1 MKCPQCQHENP
12 DASRFCGNCA
22 TPLPV
27 PSEAYLSRT
36 KTLLT
41 PFQELSRGSVFAGRY
56 EILDELGEG
65 GMGKVYRVIDKKI
78 NEEVSLK
85 LIRPEIASDKNTIER
100 FGNEL
105 KLARKIAHR
114 NVCKMYHFSEE
125 AGTHYIIM
133 EYVRGEDL
141 KGMIRMMGQMSPSQV
156 VSIAKQVC
164 KGLTEA
170 HNLGVIHRDLKPQN
184 IMIDRGGNAR
194 IMDFGLARLI
204 SAKGITGA
212 GVMLGTPEYISPEQ
226 AETKDVDHR
235 TDIYSL
241 GVILYEMVT
250 GRLPFEGET
259 AISIAMKHKSEVPR
273 DPTNYNPQ
281 IPQDLSNVIL
291 KCMEKDPEN
300 RYQSVREIQDE
311 LEKIEQAFPTSERVV
326 PRKTPITSKEV
337 TVRFSLRKL
346 FIPVL
351 VFVAVIIVG
360 VIIWQLLPKEEAIPF
375 PSDKPS
381 LAVMYFKNNTGDV
394 SLNHWRSALSDLLI
408 TDLSQSRYI
417 RILSGERLFY
427 ILRQLGQQEAT
438 TFSSDILKEVATKGR
453 VENILVGS
461 FTRAADKFRINI
473 TLQDANSGELLSSES
488 VEGVGEE
495 SFYAMVDE
503 LTRKIKSNF
512 EFSKQ
517 EVVDDIDREVI
528 TITTSS
534 PEAYKYYSEG
544 RKFHLEA
551 EYFKSLS
558 SMQKALKIDPEFAMA
573 YRSAAMSFSN
583 MGTTAA
589 KRKNMEKAFEL
600 RYRVSERERYII
612 EGDYYRTS
620 WRTNDKA
627 MEAYLKLLELYPE
640 DSIGNTNLG
649 ILYAD
654 MEEWD
659 KAIKLY
665 EVIMQNSPE
674 SHFSFWNVSEVYAAM
689 GLYDKA
695 RKALEEYI
703 NNNPDHSRFHIK
715 IATFFLYQGEFDR
728 ALAELDKAL
737 SFDPTDPELQGE
749 VLALKGHT
757 YLLKGN
763 LIKAEEEYFKWK
775 GGGGD
780 TKRRMNLAMLYLLQG
795 KFEKTEDLFQKKP
808 VLTEP
813 LGYLHLR
820 NRKPKEAIKT
830 FDEVWNTAVRIDD
843 RFSQIRVLHA
853 KGLALL
859 QMGAVDEAL
868 NSASELKELIQE
880 WVNKK
885 DIRLYFHL
893 MGMIEFENG
902 EFSKAIN
909 SLEMAWDLLYA
920 PNDQRPEYHAI
931 FLYSLAQAYKS
942 AGDLDKA
949 EEEFHKIISLVKG
962 RLSSGDL
969 YAKSFYM
976 LGKIY
981 EQKGLKANAIEHYER
996 FLDLWKDA
1004 DPGIAEVGEA
1014 RNRLAELKK
1023 HP

>member
-12 DASRFCGNCA
+12 ESSRFCGNCA
-22 TPLPV
+22 TPLPI
-27 PSEAYLSRT
+27 PSEAFHSRT

-41 PFQELSRGSVFAGRY
+41 PLQELCRGSVFAGRY
-56 EILDELGEG
+56 EILEELGEG
-65 GMGKVYRVIDKKI
+65 GMGKVYRAVDKKI

-85 LIRPEIASDKNTIER
+85 LIRPEIAADKNTIER

-114 NVCKMYHFSEE
+114 NVCKMYHLSEE
-125 AGTHYIIM
+125 AGTHYIVM

-141 KGMIRMMGQMSPSQV
+141 KGMIRMMGQMSPGQV

-164 KGLTEA
+164 KGLAEA

-184 IMIDRGGNAR
+184 IMIDRGGNVR
-194 IMDFGLARLI
+194 IMDFGLAR
-204 SAKGITGA
+204 SRRSKGITGA

-259 AISIAMKHKSEVPR
+259 AISIAMKHKSEIPQ
-273 DPTNYNPQ
+273 DPSKYNPQ
-281 IPQDLSNVIL
+281 IPEDLNNVVL
-291 KCMEKDPEN
+291 KCLEKDPEN
-300 RYQSVREIQDE
+300 RYQSVREIYDE
-311 LEKIEQAFPTSERVV
+311 LEKIEQNFPTSERVI
-326 PRKTPITSKEV
+326 PRKTPVTSKEL

-346 FIPVL
+346 FIPAL
-351 VFVAVIIVG
+351 VFVAAIIVG
-360 VIIWQLLPKEEAIPF
+360 VIIWKALPEEEAIPF

-394 SLNHWRSALSDLLI
+394 SLDHWRSALSDLLI

-427 ILRQLGQQEAT
+427 ILRQLDQQEAKT
-438 TFSSDILKEVATKGR
+438 YSSDILREVATRGR
-453 VENILVGS
+453 VENILIGS

-473 TLQDANSGELLSSES
+473 TLQDATSGELLSSES

-495 SFYAMVDE
+495 SFYAMVDD
-503 LTRKIKSNF
+503 LTRKIKANF
-512 EFSKQ
+512 DFSRQKDV
-517 EVVDDIDREVI
+517 EDIDREVK

-534 PEAYKYYSEG
+534 PEAYKFYSEG
-544 RKFHLEA
+544 RKLHLEA
-551 EYFKSLS
+551 EYMKSLA
-558 SMQKALKIDPEFAMA
+558 SMQRALKIDPEFAMA

-583 MGTTAA
+583 MGTMAA
-589 KRKNMEKAFEL
+589 KRNNMEKAFKL

-620 WRTNDKA
+620 WRTDDKA
-627 MEAYLKLLELYPE
+627 MEAYLKLLGLYPE

-654 MEEWD
+654 MEEWN
-659 KAIKLY
+659 KAIKHY
-665 EVIMQNSPE
+665 EVNMQNSPE
-674 SHFSFWNVSEVYAAM
+674 SQFAFWNASEAYAAM

-695 RKALEEYI
+695 RETLEEYI
-703 NNNPDHSRFHIK
+703 NNNPDHPRFHIRL
-715 IATFFLYQGEFDR
+715 AQFFLYKGEFDR

-737 SFDPTDPELQGE
+737 SLDPTDPGVKGE
-749 VLALKGHT
+749 VFILRGHT
-757 YLLKGN
+757 YLLQGD
-763 LIKAEEEYFKWK
+763 LVRAEEEFLKSEER
-775 GGGGD
+775 GRD
-780 TKRRMNLAMLYLLQG
+780 TERRTSLELLYLIQG
-795 KFEKTEDLFQKKP
+795 KFEKTEELLLKKP
-808 VLTEP
+808 VLTES
-813 LGYLHLR
+813 LGYLYLR
-820 NRKPKEAIKT
+820 SRKPDEAIKT
-830 FDEVWNTAVRIDD
+830 FDEVWNTAERTDD
-843 RFSQIRVLHA
+843 RLLQIRVCHA
-853 KGLALL
+853 KGWAFLE
-859 QMGAVDEAL
+859 MGAVDEAL
-868 NSASELKELIQE
+868 NIASELKELIQE

-885 DIRLYFHL
+885 DIRLYHHL
-893 MGMIEFENG
+893 MGMIELKNG

-909 SLEMAWDLLYA
+909 SLEKARDLLYA
-920 PNDQRPEYHAI
+920 PNDSGPAYHAL
-931 FLYSLAQAYKS
+931 FLDSLAQAYKNV
-942 AGDLDKA
+942 GDLDKA
-949 EEEFHKIISLVKG
+949 EEELQKIISLEKG
-962 RLSSGDL
+962 RLDTGDF

-981 EQKGLKANAIEHYER
+981 EQKGLKANAIEHYEK

-1004 DPGIAEVGEA
+1004 DAGLPEVEDA
-1014 RNRLAELKK
+1014 RERVAGLK
-1023 HP
+1023 

>member
-114 NVCKMYHFSEE
+114 NVCKMYHLSEE
-125 AGTHYIIM
+125 AGIHYIIM

-170 HNLGVIHRDLKPQN
+170 HNLGVIP
-184 IMIDRGGNAR
+184 
-194 IMDFGLARLI
+194 
-204 SAKGITGA
+204 
-212 GVMLGTPEYISPEQ
+212 
-226 AETKDVDHR
+226 ETKDVDHR

-273 DPTNYNPQ
+273 DPTKYNPQ

-360 VIIWQLLPKEEAIPF
+360 VIIWQLLPKEEVIPF

-394 SLNHWRSALSDLLI
+394 SLDHWRSALSDLLI

-488 VEGVGEE
+488 VEGLGEE

-503 LTRKIKSNF
+503 LTRKIKTNF

-689 GLYDKA
+689 ELYDKA
-695 RKALEEYI
+695 REALEEYI

-728 ALAELDKAL
+728 TLAELDKAL

-749 VLALKGHT
+749 VLALKG
-757 YLLKGN
+757 
-763 LIKAEEEYFKWK
+763 
-775 GGGGD
+775 
-780 TKRRMNLAMLYLLQG
+780 
-795 KFEKTEDLFQKKP
+795 
-808 VLTEP
+808 
-813 LGYLHLR
+813 
-820 NRKPKEAIKT
+820 
-830 FDEVWNTAVRIDD
+830 VRIDD

-893 MGMIEFENG
+893 MGMIEFENV

-981 EQKGLKANAIEHYER
+981 EQKGLNAKAIEHYER

-1004 DPGIAEVGEA
+1004 DPGIAEVEDA
-1014 RNRLAELKK
+1014 RKRLAGLKSEN
-1023 HP
+1023 P